1 MEEKSEVEIMYS
13 INKKLLKIAE
23 KQLEKEEV
31 PSREVLDTIQ
41 LALTITSALPYSKY
55 DIPD

>member
-1 MEEKSEVEIMYS
+1 MEEKSEVEILYS

-23 KQLEKEEV
+23 RQLEKEEV

-41 LALTITSALPYSKY
+41 IALTITSALPWTKY
-55 DIPD
+55 DISD